1 VSVLLATTALR
12 SDVPPVF
19 DRKPRPSALDRHEA
33 ATTSSRHDWHCDTV
47 RAMADDAVLPLPETD
62 GPPSRLDP
70 AYTLGERAMLEAWLD
85 FHRETLRW
93 KLDGLD
99 AEQIKQ
105 RSVPPSTM
113 SLLGLVRHMADV
125 ERNWFRRVLAGE
137 DAPGLF
143 WNDEYPDGDFD
154 LVDDAVAVDDVSTW
168 QSEIDASRALA
179 ANRSLDDAGMRRGQ
193 LCSLR
198 WIYVHMIEEYARHNG
213 HADLLRERIDG
224 ATGD

>member
-1 VSVLLATTALR
+1 VTDDIA
-12 SDVPPVF
+12 VP
-19 DRKPRPSALDRHEA
+19 E
-33 ATTSSRHDWHCDTV
+33 
-47 RAMADDAVLPLPETD
+47 PETD
-62 GPPSRLDP
+62 GPAARLDP
-70 AYTLGERAMLEAWLD
+70 AYTLGERDMLEAWLA

-93 KLDGLD
+93 KIDGLD

-137 DAPGLF
+137 DAPGIF
-143 WNDEYPDGDFD
+143 WSDEYPEGEFD
-154 LVDDAVAVDDVSTW
+154 MVDDAVVADDVATW
-168 QSEIDASRALA
+168 QSEIEAATALA
-179 ANRSLDDAGMRRGQ
+179 VARSLDDTGLRRGQ
-193 LCSLR
+193 PCSLR

-224 ATGD
+224 AIGA